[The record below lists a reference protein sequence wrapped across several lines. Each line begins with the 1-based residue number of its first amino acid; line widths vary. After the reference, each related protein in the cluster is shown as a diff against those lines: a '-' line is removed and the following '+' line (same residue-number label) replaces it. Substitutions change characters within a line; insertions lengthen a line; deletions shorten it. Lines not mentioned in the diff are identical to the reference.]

1 MPKKNVFSIKDELI
15 RKGREA
21 VLAAVQVYNNPN
33 ITFKA
38 ETFITLAV
46 IGWTYLLH
54 AYYRSQKIDY
64 RYYKQLQQ
72 RKKYDRTKYGAYK
85 YWELERCL
93 NDDHCPLDSE
103 TVSNLRFLIGIRHE
117 IEHQMTNK
125 IDEFLSAKL
134 QACAINFDY
143 YIIRLFG
150 RKYSLN
156 KDLSL
161 AIQFSPLSPEQREG
175 LQDNPHITSNIKNF
189 VVDYESD
196 LTDETLKSSRYAY
209 RVLFVPINA
218 KRPGQA
224 DRVVEFIKGDSPE
237 AEGIEKA
244 YTYIKE
250 TEKPKYRPKE
260 IVNLMKDEGFP
271 KFTISKHTDLWKEKD
286 AKNKKY
292 AYGTEV
298 SGTWYWYGTWLEI
311 VRQYCQDNRDAL
323 IYSVTSADLH
333 GVDLIQI
340 KVCCGPSN
348 VALRKIPLVFLIGYQ
363 VLNRDLFKM
372 NIGDKLIQIF
382 HSVLLDSAQQIAHV
396 ISQRKKLPDES
407 FPCMGRDDGQ
417 IRLFQNPVDRT

>member
-250 TEKPKYRPKE
+250 TEKPK
-260 IVNLMKDEGFP
+260 
-271 KFTISKHTDLWKEKD
+271 ISSKR
-286 AKNKKY
+286 N
-292 AYGTEV
+292 
-298 SGTWYWYGTWLEI
+298 S
-311 VRQYCQDNRDAL
+311 
-323 IYSVTSADLH
+323 
-333 GVDLIQI
+333 
-340 KVCCGPSN
+340 
-348 VALRKIPLVFLIGYQ
+348 
-363 VLNRDLFKM
+363 
-372 NIGDKLIQIF
+372 
-382 HSVLLDSAQQIAHV
+382 
-396 ISQRKKLPDES
+396 
-407 FPCMGRDDGQ
+407 
-417 IRLFQNPVDRT
+417 